1 MVDRERYRKARNTAT
16 NTIQSDYE
24 KSLADII
31 GNIETDPRK
40 FYRFIKSKRCDPIS
54 VPVLHDNDHTLYADA
69 VCRSVAHC
77 LNTYFSS
84 VFTIE
89 NTDTVPSCQMECP
102 KMENSI
108 VITAAV
114 VRKLLA
120 NLDGSKSTGPD
131 ELSPRV

>member
-16 NTIQSDYE
+16 NTIQSEYE

-31 GNIETDPRK
+31 GNIKTDPRK
-40 FYRFIKSKRCDPIS
+40 FYRFIKSKRCDPVG
-54 VPVLHDNDHTLYADA
+54 VPVLHDNDHTLHAD
-69 VCRSVAHC
+69 VDKAHC

-102 KMENSI
+102 KMENNI
-108 VITAAV
+108 VITAAGV
-114 VRKLLA
+114 HKLLA
-120 NLDGSKSTGPD
+120 NLDGSKSRGPD